1 METTLGAVLLVA
13 YVLAIP
19 LLLKLIS
26 RPGRP
31 GPLRRSGH
39 IETVMLLHIATLL
52 TGVVLVLL
60 GLGVGE
66 GT

>member
-1 METTLGAVLLVA
+1 METTLGGILLVA
-13 YVLAIP
+13 YLLAIP
-19 LLLKLIS
+19 LMLKVIS

-31 GPLRRSGH
+31 GPLKRSGH
-39 IETVMLLHIATLL
+39 IEAVMLLHIATLL